1 MGWPHIVLFVIRNE
15 HRFLLAWLK
24 IEKNADWAARQ
35 AAYLAAVKEF
45 LAKLK
50 PDFSTEVEVKFVRG
64 TNAGRGQDTRLFLS
78 VDCGSVE
85 Q

>member
-1 MGWPHIVLFVIRNE
+1 
-15 HRFLLAWLK
+15 
-24 IEKNADWAARQ
+24 
-35 AAYLAAVKEF
+35 LAAVKEF